1 MTATLRTDFDAF
13 LFASIGEDANGLPLT
28 LLTVLA
34 RLGVDPWQE
43 AEDLAALPIEP
54 AMQRLVA
61 RLEATPNGPASATDT
76 VNVANRLIKL
86 LHRPPARAPAP
97 AAALKGAE
105 ETPLHVKVVKQAKA
119 VNPAIYV
126 LIGLIVMLIATWF

>member
-43 AEDLAALPIEP
+43 AAELAALPIEP

-76 VNVANRLIKL
+76 VNLAGRLIKL
-86 LHRPPARAPAP
+86 LHRPAAAAPAP
-97 AAALKGAE
+97 PPARKDAA
-105 ETPLHVKVVKQAKA
+105 ETPLHVKVVRQAKA
-119 VNPAIYV
+119 VSPAIYV